1 MTATALRLEGNE
13 TFSDIAQDPWLM
25 SALVL
30 GTVMTAGL
38 AFAHACC
45 FGAEA
50 AMLRSLS
57 IICASAV

>member
-1 MTATALRLEGNE
+1 MTAAAIRLEDTE
-13 TFSDIAQDPWLM
+13 TFSEIIQDPWLV

-57 IICASAV
+57 IICTSTV

>member
-1 MTATALRLEGNE
+1 MTAAAIRLENTEAFNE
-13 TFSDIAQDPWLM
+13 ITQDPWLM

-57 IICASAV
+57 IICSSAV